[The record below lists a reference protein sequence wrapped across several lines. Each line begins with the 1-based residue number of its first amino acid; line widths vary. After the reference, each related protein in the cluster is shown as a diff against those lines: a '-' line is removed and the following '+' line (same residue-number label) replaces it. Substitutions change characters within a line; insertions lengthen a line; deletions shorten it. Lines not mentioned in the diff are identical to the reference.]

1 MFFLQLFNDPDL
13 STLEHNDPSTPKK
26 TSFLAIFDFNKPP
39 IDIRLLTIMAVILS
53 TPKPFITFHMFSK
66 INTRYKPFIT

>member
-1 MFFLQLFNDPDL
+1 
-13 STLEHNDPSTPKK
+13 
-26 TSFLAIFDFNKPP
+26 
-39 IDIRLLTIMAVILS
+39 LLTIMAVILS